1 VDSISTDRK
10 AIRKF
15 GFIALIFF
23 GFLSTLGLWAER
35 PVATCVFGVLAILG
49 LGLAALPERLRPVY
63 GAWMKVAHL
72 VGRVVN
78 TLILAIA
85 YYVVIT
91 PSALIKRA
99 MGGAPIRTRPDKKAS
114 SYWIARTEPAQP
126 KERFMKRF

>member
-1 VDSISTDRK
+1 MDSISTDTK

-23 GFLSTLGLWAER
+23 GGLATIGLWAER
-35 PVATCVFGVLAILG
+35 PVATCVFGVLGILG
-49 LGLAALPERLRPVY
+49 FGLAALPERLRPVY

-78 TLILAIA
+78 TLIW
-85 YYVVIT
+85 
-91 PSALIKRA
+91 PSPTTWSSPLRLDQASDGRRSDPDQA
-99 MGGAPIRTRPDKKAS
+99 DKKAS

-126 KERFMKRF
+126 KERF

>member
-1 VDSISTDRK
+1 MDSISTDTK

-23 GFLSTLGLWAER
+23 GSLSTIGLWAER
-35 PVATCVFGVLAILG
+35 PVATCVFGVLGIVG

-99 MGGAPIRTRPDKKAS
+99 MGGVDLKKLKKLKS
-114 SYWIARTEPAQP
+114 FGVP
-126 KERFMKRF
+126 KDI